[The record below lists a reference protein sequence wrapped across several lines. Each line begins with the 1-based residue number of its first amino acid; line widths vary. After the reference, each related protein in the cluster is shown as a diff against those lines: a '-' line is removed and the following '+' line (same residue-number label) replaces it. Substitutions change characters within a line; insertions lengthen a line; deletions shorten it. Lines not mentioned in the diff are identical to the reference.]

1 HRRRE
6 AGRDPR
12 AASPRQRELPGASG
26 REEQRRHRLGVAQDR
41 QRTRTEQVR
50 DEEEDVICRAGSVSD
65 GRSSTRRSRFRLVG
79 MIRARFPMHSK
90 LALLIPGALLV
101 GLLVARPYSGGFTVP
116 EDFPARDRA
125 EIGPAA
131 PAPAGGTE
139 LATFGSGCFWCTE
152 AVFQQMKGVKKVVSG
167 YSGGSVPNPTYE
179 QVCDGNTGHAEVV
192 QVTFDPAVV
201 SYPQLLEVFWRSH
214 DSTTPNRQGNDVGTQ
229 YRSVIFTHNDRQ
241 KELAERYKRK
251 IDEAGAYAKPL

>member
-65 GRSSTRRSRFRLVG
+65 GRSSTRRSRFRLVC
-79 MIRARFPMHSK
+79 MIRAKFPMHSK

-116 EDFPARDRA
+116 ENFPVLEPD
-125 EIGPAA
+125 EIGPVA
-131 PAPAGGTE
+131 PAPARGTE

-167 YSGGSVPNPTYE
+167 YSGGGGPPPPYHHAS
-179 QVCDGNTGHAEVV
+179 GGH
-192 QVTFDPAVV
+192 
-201 SYPQLLEVFWRSH
+201 
-214 DSTTPNRQGNDVGTQ
+214 
-229 YRSVIFTHNDRQ
+229 
-241 KELAERYKRK
+241 
-251 IDEAGAYAKPL
+251 